1 MRSTHRSAGSLLV
14 ALLLMMALAVATP
27 LAANKKDYQD
37 GKILDAA
44 YASKDKE
51 ERSMNAD
58 GSSGTLNRAYKHF
71 HITVQVEDMT
81 YVGDYKQGGG
91 LIGATHYK
99 FKEEDWPVNAGVEVR
114 FKVQHALGL
123 RHTLMYLKRSNAKE
137 IELDVIS
144 KKGADGKELCGNYR
158 C

>member
-1 MRSTHRSAGSLLV
+1 MRSTHRSTSSLFFG
-14 ALLLMMALAVATP
+14 LLLMMALAVAAP
-27 LAANKKDYQD
+27 LTAKKKDYLD
-37 GKILDAA
+37 GKILDAG
-44 YASKDKE
+44 YASTDKL
-51 ERSMNAD
+51 ERSMTAD
-58 GSSGTLNRAYKHF
+58 GSTGTLNRAYKHF
-71 HITVQVEDMT
+71 HITVQVEDLT

-91 LIGATHYK
+91 LMGATHYK
-99 FKEEDWPVNAGVEVR
+99 FKEDDWPVNAGVEVR

-123 RHTLMYLKRSNAKE
+123 RHTLMYLKRSNGKE